1 MERAPVTLTL
11 AATSDRIVDA
21 LREIGPATMP
31 EVLEHLGGPV
41 APDPAVDVDAD
52 ALSAKALHIATVF
65 DDRTVRTDERRS
77 HDGQSW
83 TVWALAEAA

>member
-1 MERAPVTLTL
+1 MERSPVTLTL

-41 APDPAVDVDAD
+41 VPDPAVDIDAD

-83 TVWALAEAA
+83 TVWTLADAS

>member
-1 MERAPVTLTL
+1 MKQTSSPATLTTT
-11 AATSDRIVDA
+11 ADRVVDA

-31 EVLEHLGGPV
+31 EVLDHLGGPV

-65 DDRTVRTDERRS
+65 DERTVRTDEKRS
-77 HDGQSW
+77 SGGELW
-83 TVWALAEAA
+83 TVWALADGA